1 MGWQNKAS
9 ELVFAYARVSSA
21 DQNPER
27 QTELFQSLDS
37 DHVYVDHTTGESTDS
52 AKLKVLLKVLRRGD
66 TLVVKSPDR
75 LARNTVD
82 LLNIAH
88 ELRDKGV
95 DLEFLDTPALN
106 VDSATGEFMLTIYA
120 GFATLERAMIRERQ
134 AEGIAIAKAK
144 GKYEREPKLTAE
156 QVRDARKRVEAG
168 VPKAK
173 VARDFGVSRTTL
185 YSALAGDGVY
195 RKWLM

>member
-1 MGWQNKAS
+1 MSWHDKAPG
-9 ELVFAYARVSSA
+9 LVFAYARVSSA

-27 QTELFQSLDS
+27 QTELFKGLDT
-37 DHVYVDHTTGESTDS
+37 DHIYVDHASGASTDRP
-52 AKLKVLLKVLRRGD
+52 KLKVLLKVLRRGD

-144 GKYEREPKLTAE
+144 GKYEREPKLNAE

-173 VARDFGVSRTTL
+173 VARELGVSRTTL
-185 YSALAGDGVY
+185 YHALAGQGIYGSD
-195 RKWLM
+195 

>member
-1 MGWQNKAS
+1 MGWRSKAP
-9 ELVFAYARVSSA
+9 EIVFAYARVSSA

-27 QTELFQSLDS
+27 QTELFKDILP
-37 DHVYVDHTTGESTDS
+37 DHIYVDHASGASTNRP
-52 AKLKVLLKVLRRGD
+52 KLREVLKVLRRGD

-88 ELRDKGV
+88 ELSDKEV

-106 VDSATGEFMLTIYA
+106 VDNASGEFMLTIYA
-120 GFATLERAMIRERQ
+120 GFATLERALIRERQ
-134 AEGIAIAKAK
+134 AEGIAIAKAR
-144 GKYEREPKLTAE
+144 GKYDREPKLTPE
-156 QVRDARKRVEAG
+156 QVAEARTRIEAG

-173 VARDFGVSRTTL
+173 VARDLGVSRTTI
-185 YSALAGDGVY
+185 YRALAGEGVY
-195 RKWLM
+195 GTDE